1 MSPMRDTSSSA
12 DLQGAA
18 VFVQVVESGS
28 IRGAARALAMP
39 KSNVSRR
46 VAELEAQLGARLLQ
60 RTTRTLSLTDAG
72 RAFHQHASIAVAAL
86 QDAERAVHDL
96 EGEPRGTLKVT
107 APANFGMLFMPTLIA
122 DFMRAY
128 PDVNLV
134 VDFTDRSVDLVQEG
148 FDVAVRAGRLA
159 DSSLIAVSLRGSTF
173 ATLASPEYLKK
184 HGTPKTPADLRNH
197 ECLIFGLSREAKWP
211 YRQTAKSQAKPLEI
225 PVRGKLA
232 ANSFFAARDA
242 AIAGLGIARI
252 PELIAS
258 DALQTG
264 QLKAVLKNHAM
275 PEAPL
280 HIVYPSHRHLS
291 PKVRVFVDF
300 FTKAFREEP
309 NLFSMNPR
317 RRADLGQV

>member
-1 MSPMRDTSSSA
+1 MRDTSSSA

-86 QDAERAVHDL
+86 LDAERAVHDL
-96 EGEPRGTLKVT
+96 EGEPRGTLRIT
-107 APANFGMLFMPTLIA
+107 APANFGMLSMPTLIS
-122 DFMRAY
+122 DFMRLY
-128 PDVNLV
+128 PDVNLIA
-134 VDFTDRSVDLVQEG
+134 DFTDRSVDLVQEG
-148 FDVAVRAGRLA
+148 YDVAVRAGRLA
-159 DSSLIAVSLRGSTF
+159 DSSLIAVSLRGSAF

-184 HGTPKTPADLRNH
+184 RGIPKTPADLRDH

-211 YRQTAKSQAKPLEI
+211 FRPNTKSQAKATEI

-232 ANSFFAARDA
+232 ANSFFVARDA

-258 DALQTG
+258 EAIQAG
-264 QLKAVLKNHAM
+264 QLKVVLKNYAM

-300 FTKAFREEP
+300 FSKAFRESP
-309 NLFSMNPR
+309 NLFSIPPGPR
-317 RRADLGQV
+317 MPT